1 MFFGKKH
8 FKMFT
13 FSIFVSLCSYKHMQ
27 ARMEKKKKRS
37 GIKTLFKMILTQITI
52 ASILASSGHVI

>member
-27 ARMEKKKKRS
+27 ARMEKKKRS